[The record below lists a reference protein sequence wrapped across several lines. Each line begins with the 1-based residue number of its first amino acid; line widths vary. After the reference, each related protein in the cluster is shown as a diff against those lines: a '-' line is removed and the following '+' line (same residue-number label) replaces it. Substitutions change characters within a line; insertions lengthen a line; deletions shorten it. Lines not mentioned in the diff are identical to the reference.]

1 MFVAQGAPC
10 APQIRGTAMAK
21 DTTACKITTP
31 PPPKPPRRRGSTE
44 DLVERLLNAR
54 NSNEIA
60 AVAGLP
66 PIIGLSGPKIAY

>member
-1 MFVAQGAPC
+1 MDQELGLWVEAAPFRAMLRHLMTSRSLTGREVA
-10 APQIRGTAMAK
+10 AMAGLN
-21 DTTACKITTP
+21 
-31 PPPKPPRRRGSTE
+31 PR
-44 DLVERLLNAR
+44 LVERLLNAR